1 MPTFIVGLPLH
12 PLAVH
17 ATAVLVPL
25 SVLGAFVVVAWP
37 AARRRYGS
45 LVVATAVVATVCTV
59 IAEQTGEGLE
69 HNLPRDAAIEA
80 HAALGDSLK
89 LWMAPLMI
97 AVAAFV
103 LLHRR
108 ADRTIERHGTGTTV
122 ALALA
127 GRQRVV
133 ALVLAIVMV
142 VPAVGTAVAVYR
154 IGDSGARAVWS
165 GRVYQE
171 QPFTG
176 PPPNGG

>member
-1 MPTFIVGLPLH
+1 
-12 PLAVH
+12 
-17 ATAVLVPL
+17 
-25 SVLGAFVVVAWP
+25 
-37 AARRRYGS
+37 
-45 LVVATAVVATVCTV
+45 V

-108 ADRTIERHGTGTTV
+108 ADRTVVKEATASTA
-122 ALALA
+122 ALAVA
-127 GRQRVV
+127 GRHR
-133 ALVLAIVMV
+133 VLALILAVMT
-142 VPAVGTAVAVYR
+142 AVLALGTAAVVFR
-154 IGDSGARAVWS
+154 VGDLGAQAVWG

-171 QPFTG
+171 RARG
-176 PPPNGG
+176 